1 MSEFFLEDFQDEMRK
16 PEVMKLWDALV
27 DVFILSTGIKA
38 NVRVLTNGDDAL
50 WLMDEVTDTLE
61 DLVND

>member
-1 MSEFFLEDFQDEMRK
+1 MTEFFLEDFQEEMRD

-27 DVFILSTGIKA
+27 DVFILSTGIEADVK
-38 NVRVLTNGDDAL
+38 VLTNGDDAL
-50 WLMDEVTDTLE
+50 WLVDEVTDTLE